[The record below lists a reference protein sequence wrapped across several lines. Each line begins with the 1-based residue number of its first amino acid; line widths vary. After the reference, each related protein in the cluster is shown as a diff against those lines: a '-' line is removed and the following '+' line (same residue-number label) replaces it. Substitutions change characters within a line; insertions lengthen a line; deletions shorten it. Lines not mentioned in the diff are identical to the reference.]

1 MTIQKRGGNIVN
13 PFNPNYFIGYVNH
26 VSPQYVKVHFPSS
39 VLLNKNIL
47 FGEEFNGGLI
57 GNFVTIEGENYGF
70 IGKIAELD
78 LPEKE
83 RLSLSEK
90 AFQSSDFHPTAK
102 VEILLSFDY
111 FESHK
116 AQRSLNAFPNI
127 GAKVYVC
134 AKKFIQQYVMRFGQK
149 DEGDE
154 LLLQLGTLTSN
165 KNTVVRISQQ
175 AMFGRHCA
183 IVGTTGGGKSWSVSK
198 LIESMKQNHTKAIL
212 IDPTG
217 EYSELAQA
225 GNSKSTILGETSFF
239 SYKKLTI
246 EDLFFLVKPAGRVQA
261 PKLLE
266 AIRSLK
272 CIELGIDNEPQF
284 SEFCNNGILT
294 KKGMTKLDLERYCY
308 KHNNEIDNGLLTFE
322 ISKLEQQINAECVWD
337 TDRQN
342 PLKFGDKNDTDLANC
357 TSLITRIGSIRRTGV
372 LQTAFG
378 FTQMEEEL
386 NDLTKEIDDFLKDNN
401 TYLLRIGFEK
411 IGFESQARE
420 IVANAI
426 GKYLLLKA
434 RNGEFKTNPIV
445 LFVDEAHQFLN
456 NSVVDEY
463 FASASLSAFD
473 QIAKEC
479 RKYGLFLCL
488 ATQMPKDIPVGTL
501 SQMGTFLV
509 HRLINYNDKEAI
521 KQACSSANA
530 ELLSFLPV
538 LGAGEAILT
547 GVDFPMSLTIKVDKP
562 MIIPD
567 SKTPNFVD
575 ILKREQ
581 TRQPVIT

>member
-1 MTIQKRGGNIVN
+1 MI

-26 VSPQYVKVHFPSS
+26 VNPQYVKVHFPSS
-39 VLLNKNIL
+39 VLLNKYI
-47 FGEEFNGGLI
+47 FSGEEFNGGLI
-57 GNFVTIEGENYGF
+57 GNFVTIEGENFGF

-102 VEILLSFDY
+102 VEVLLSFDY
-111 FESHK
+111 FESQK
-116 AQRSLNAFPNI
+116 AQRTLNAFPNI

-134 AKKFIQQYVMRFGQK
+134 PKQFIQQYVMRFGLKSDQ
-149 DEGDE
+149 DRILIE
-154 LLLQLGTLTSN
+154 LGTLTSN
-165 KNTVVRISQQ
+165 KNTLVNISQQ
-175 AMFGRHCA
+175 AMFSRHCA
-183 IVGTTGGGKSWSVSK
+183 VVGTTGGGKSWSVSK
-198 LIESMKQNHTKAIL
+198 LIESMMKNHTKAIL

-217 EYSELAQA
+217 EYSELAKTETA
-225 GNSKSTILGETSFF
+225 ESTILGTDSCFP
-239 SYKKLTI
+239 YRKLTI

-272 CIELGIDNEPQF
+272 CIELGIDKEPKF
-284 SEFCNNGILT
+284 STFCSDGVLSKTGLN
-294 KKGMTKLDLERYCY
+294 KKEYERYCY
-308 KHNNEIDNGLLTFE
+308 VHNTQIENGLLTFD
-322 ISKLEQQINAECVWD
+322 IGKLEKQISAECVWD
-337 TDRQN
+337 TDRDN
-342 PLKFGDKNDTDLANC
+342 INVYGARNETDLTNC
-357 TSLITRIGSIRRTGV
+357 ISLITRIGSVRRTGILQAV
-372 LQTAFG
+372 LG
-378 FTQMEEEL
+378 FAQPENETCDLAKQIDEYIK
-386 NDLTKEIDDFLKDNN
+386 NDNKF
-401 TYLLRIGFEK
+401 LLRIGFES

-426 GKYLLLKA
+426 GKFLLMKA
-434 RNGEFKTNPIV
+434 RNGEFKVNPIV
-445 LFVDEAHQFLN
+445 LFLDEAHQFLN
-456 NSVVDEY
+456 NTVVDEY
-463 FASASLSAFD
+463 FDTAALSAFD

-488 ATQMPKDIPVGTL
+488 ATQMPKDIPIGTL

-538 LGAGEAILT
+538 LGEGEAILT
-547 GVDFPMSLTIKVDKP
+547 GVDFPMPLTIKVNKP
-562 MIIPD
+562 IIPPD
-567 SKTPNFVD
+567 SKTPIFKDLRNN
-575 ILKREQ
+575 
-581 TRQPVIT
+581 T

>member
-1 MTIQKRGGNIVN
+1 MI

-26 VSPQYVKVHFPSS
+26 VNPQYIKVHFPSS
-39 VLLNKNIL
+39 VLLNKYI
-47 FGEEFNGGLI
+47 FSGEEFNGGLI
-57 GNFVTIEGENYGF
+57 GNFVTIEGENFGF

-102 VEILLSFDY
+102 VEVLLSFDY

-134 AKKFIQQYVMRFGQK
+134 PKQFIQQYVMRFGQK
-149 DEGDE
+149 EDTDD
-154 LLLQLGTLTSN
+154 LLIKIGKLTSN
-165 KNTVVRISQQ
+165 KNTVVKISQQ

-183 IVGTTGGGKSWSVSK
+183 VVGTTGGGKSWSVSK
-198 LIESMKQNHTKAIL
+198 LIEFMKKNHTKAIL

-217 EYSELAQA
+217 EYHDLAQTHD
-225 GNSKSTILGETSFF
+225 SIFTILGKDSCF
-239 SYKKLTI
+239 SYRKLTI
-246 EDLFFLVKPAGRVQA
+246 EDLFFLVKPAGKVQA

-272 CIELGIDNEPQF
+272 CIEIGINKDPKF
-284 SEFCNNGILT
+284 SIFCDNGIL
-294 KKGMTKLDLERYCY
+294 KKTGMNKLDFERYCY
-308 KHNNEIDNGLLTFE
+308 QHNNEIENGLLNFK
-322 ISKLEQQINAECVWD
+322 IDKLERQINAECVWD
-337 TDRQN
+337 TDKRN
-342 PLKFGDKNDTDLANC
+342 TNLYGDKNESDLSNC
-357 TSLITRIGSIRRTGV
+357 ISLITRIGSVRRTGI
-372 LQTAFG
+372 LQAVFG
-378 FTQMEEEL
+378 FTQFEQEL
-386 NDLTKEIDDFLKDNN
+386 SDLTKRIDDFLVDNN
-401 TYLLRIGFEK
+401 KFLFRIGFEI

-426 GKYLLLKA
+426 GKYLLMKA
-434 RNGEFKTNPIV
+434 RNGKFKNSPLV
-445 LFVDEAHQFLN
+445 LFLDEAHQFLN
-456 NSVVDEY
+456 NKVVDEY
-463 FASASLSAFD
+463 FETAALSAFD

-488 ATQMPKDIPVGTL
+488 ATQIPKDIPLGTL

-509 HRLINYNDKEAI
+509 HRLINYSDKEAI

-547 GVDFPMSLTIKVDKP
+547 GVDFPMSLTIKIDKP
-562 MIIPD
+562 MIPPD
-567 SKTPNFVD
+567 SKTPRFRD
-575 ILKREQ
+575 ILNSGN
-581 TRQPVIT
+581 